1 MKSRNATFHVQMLAI
16 LILLSLTGA
25 LLAQPR
31 SGDPMP
37 PRVISPEV
45 AADRHV
51 TFRIL
56 ALKAETVRL
65 TGSDIPGMGRG
76 ADMTKDP
83 NGVWEVTL
91 GPIDPGAYRYNFNV
105 DDVSVIDPRN
115 PKTSESNMNTWT
127 WNSTSP
133 RPRRRGGHFSYP

>member
-31 SGDPMP
+31 SGGPRP

-56 ALKAETVRL
+56 APKAETVRL
-65 TGSDIPGMGRG
+65 IGSDIPGMGRG